1 MSSGFQILPRV
12 VTPRALVRLFEGRA
26 TSHISDSMGRMTGS
40 IGLSPRHAGGHMVGT
55 ALTVRTRPG
64 DNLLIHRA
72 LQLGAVG
79 DVLVVD
85 GVGDL
90 ERGLVGEIMKCVAQ
104 SRGFAGFVIDGAIR
118 DLDAFANDRFPCYS
132 RAVSHRG
139 PYKNG
144 PGEINVP
151 VSVGGMVVH
160 PGDIL
165 VGDAD
170 GVVAIRPEYAE
181 AVATESEAIAG
192 RESLVLDAIARRQYD
207 DSWIAKSLA
216 DAGYSS

>member
-1 MSSGFQILPRV
+1 
-12 VTPRALVRLFEGRA
+12 
-26 TSHISDSMGRMTGS
+26 
-40 IGLSPRHAGGHMVGT
+40 
-55 ALTVRTRPG
+55 
-64 DNLLIHRA
+64 
-72 LQLGAVG
+72 
-79 DVLVVD
+79 
-85 GVGDL
+85 
-90 ERGLVGEIMKCVAQ
+90 
-104 SRGFAGFVIDGAIR
+104 
-118 DLDAFANDRFPCYS
+118 
-132 RAVSHRG
+132 
-139 PYKNG
+139 
-144 PGEINVP
+144 
-151 VSVGGMVVH
+151 MVVH